1 MKKNADNNSSRA
13 GYSTAGNRP
22 VRVNSSNT
30 RKTTTKKKSKKS
42 KKKGNGGAVAAVVLV
57 LLLAVGGAGFYAY
70 KTGFFAPKYEI
81 SVNGEVVKVSENELR
96 EQLTTTN
103 IVDGIIID
111 GIDVSGM
118 SREQAIEVLRANQ
131 PPMPTLDISL
141 SVGGNIYPLD
151 LSSLSLT
158 YNLEEVVNQAC
169 AYLKLA
175 GNEDGQTL
183 VSIYNQREALKVNP
197 VNYNTAYTLSTD
209 GISSIVNGVLS
220 SISTEAQDAA
230 FTGFNPE
237 TCQFEYTPSVTGY
250 QVDFEQATADVDSL
264 LSSGTYQGVVE
275 VAASTVVPAF
285 TTEMIQNDFGLIA
298 SSSSTTTTN
307 NNRNHN
313 IRITCEKING
323 LYLLPGESF
332 SFNGF
337 IGERTAASGYEV
349 AGVIENGQS
358 AQAYGGGI
366 CQVSSMIYQSVI
378 KSDLEVVERHVHM
391 WPSTYAEAGT
401 DAAVDWPDQDFSFRN
416 NTDYPVAVTAYWNI
430 DTRVITVNIYGRL
443 LPDGQYIEF
452 DGETTAT
459 RTAGTNYIPNAS
471 MPVGQ
476 TNQVRPAHNGV
487 TAYGYQIWMD
497 ANGNEIR
504 RVELPVSYYSTIN
517 AQIEVGVLNPDGSNA
532 VLNTETG
539 ELSGVVDA
547 PAPAP
552 DPAPAEPAPEQ
563 PAPEQPAPEAQ
574 PA

>member
-1 MKKNADNNSSRA
+1 MKKNADYSSSNARYSNA
-13 GYSTAGNRP
+13 GARP
-22 VRVNSSNT
+22 VRINSTNNS
-30 RKTTTKKKSKKS
+30 KTTKTSTKKSSGK
-42 KKKGNGGAVAAVVLV
+42 KKKGSAVPAVILV
-57 LLLAVGGAGFYAY
+57 LLLAVAGAGFYAY

-81 SVNGEVVKVSENELR
+81 NVNGEVVKVSENDLR
-96 EQLTTTN
+96 ERLSSDTF
-103 IVDGIIID
+103 VDGIVID
-111 GIDVSGM
+111 DINVSGM
-118 SREQAIEVLRANQ
+118 SRDQAIATLSANQ

-141 SVGGNIYPLD
+141 SVDGNIYPLD
-151 LSSLSLT
+151 LSSLTLT
-158 YNLEEVVNQAC
+158 YNLEEVVDQAFS
-169 AYLKLA
+169 YLHLT
-175 GNEDGQTL
+175 GTEDAQSL
-183 VSIYNQREALKVNP
+183 VSIYNQREALKTNP
-197 VNYNTAYTLSTD
+197 VNFNTAYTLSTD
-209 GISSIVNGVLS
+209 GISAIVTNVLS
-220 SISTEAQDAA
+220 GISTQAQDAQ

-250 QVDFEQATADVDSL
+250 EVDFEQASADVDAL
-264 LSSGTYQGVVE
+264 LSSGIYTGVVE
-275 VAASTVVPAF
+275 VSASTTVPSF
-285 TTEMIQNDFGLIA
+285 TTEMIQNDFGLIS

-323 LYLLPGESF
+323 LYLMPGESF

-416 NTDYPVAVTAYWNI
+416 NTDYPVAVTAYWDL

-443 LPDGQYIEF
+443 LPDGQYIVF

-459 RTAGTNYIPNAS
+459 RQAATNYIANAS

-476 TNQVRPAHNGV
+476 RSQIRPAHNGV

-504 RVELPVSYYSTIN
+504 RVEQPVSYYSTIN
-517 AQIEVGVLNPDGSNA
+517 EQIEVGVLNPDGSNA
-532 VLNTETG
+532 VLNPDTG
-539 ELSGVVDA
+539 ELTGVVEA
-547 PAPAP
+547 P
-552 DPAPAEPAPEQ
+552 PAEETAPPAET
-563 PAPEQPAPEAQ
+563 PAEETAPPADPNAQ

>member
-298 SSSSTTTTN
+298 SSSSTTT
-307 NNRNHN
+307 
-313 IRITCEKING
+313 
-323 LYLLPGESF
+323 
-332 SFNGF
+332 
-337 IGERTAASGYEV
+337 
-349 AGVIENGQS
+349 
-358 AQAYGGGI
+358 
-366 CQVSSMIYQSVI
+366 
-378 KSDLEVVERHVHM
+378 
-391 WPSTYAEAGT
+391 
-401 DAAVDWPDQDFSFRN
+401 
-416 NTDYPVAVTAYWNI
+416 
-430 DTRVITVNIYGRL
+430 ITVTTIFVSHVRRLMVFTSFLVSHSHLTDLSVREQLLQVMRL
-443 LPDGQYIEF
+443 LVLL
-452 DGETTAT
+452 
-459 RTAGTNYIPNAS
+459 R
-471 MPVGQ
+471 M
-476 TNQVRPAHNGV
+476 
-487 TAYGYQIWMD
+487 
-497 ANGNEIR
+497 
-504 RVELPVSYYSTIN
+504 VSP
-517 AQIEVGVLNPDGSNA
+517 LR
-532 VLNTETG
+532 LM
-539 ELSGVVDA
+539 VVVSA
-547 PAPAP
+547 RLVP
-552 DPAPAEPAPEQ
+552 
-563 PAPEQPAPEAQ
+563 
-574 PA
+574 

>member
-1 MKKNADNNSSRA
+1 MKKNADNHSSKS

-22 VRVNSSNT
+22 VRVNSSNSK
-30 RKTTTKKKSKKS
+30 KTTKRKSSKS
-42 KKKGNGGAVAAVVLV
+42 KKKGNSGGVAAVILV

-81 SVNGEVVKVSENELR
+81 SVNGEVLKVSENDLR
-96 EQLTTTN
+96 ERLTTTN
-103 IVDGIIID
+103 IVDGVIID
-111 GIDVSGM
+111 GINVSGM

-131 PPMPTLDISL
+131 PPMPALDISL

-151 LSSLSLT
+151 LSSLTLT
-158 YNLEEVVNQAC
+158 YNLEEIVDQAC
-169 AYLKLA
+169 AYLKLT

-183 VSIYNQREALKVNP
+183 VSIYNQREAIKVNP

-209 GISSIVNGVLS
+209 GISTIVTNVLS

-250 QVDFEQATADVDSL
+250 QVDFNQAAADVDSL

-275 VAASTVVPAF
+275 VAASTVVPSF

-332 SFNGF
+332 SFNRF

-552 DPAPAEPAPEQ
+552 EQ
-563 PAPEQPAPEAQ
+563 PAPEQPAEVPAEPAPEAQ